1 LENIIKLLPRLQ
13 TLNVFIKSYYG
24 NLKTSQ
30 ERFESIFMG
39 GKYKKVR
46 LRNGLEESIRK
57 QNA

>member
-24 NLKTSQ
+24 NLKTSK

-46 LRNGLEESIRK
+46 LRNGFGESIRK